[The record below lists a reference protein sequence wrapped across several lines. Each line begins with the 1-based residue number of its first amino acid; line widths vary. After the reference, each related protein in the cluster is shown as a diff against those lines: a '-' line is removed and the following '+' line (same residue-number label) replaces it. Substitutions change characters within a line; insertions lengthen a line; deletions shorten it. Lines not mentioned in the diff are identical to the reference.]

1 MLIQH
6 YYSYVH
12 TLRSIFLVVLV
23 VMMAVVLVVVA
34 VAARLWLS
42 SCTDVGGTGTCV
54 GGSVGCPGGHTCDRD
69 GSGAAV
75 VLSIVS

>member
-1 MLIQH
+1 
-6 YYSYVH
+6 
-12 TLRSIFLVVLV
+12 
-23 VMMAVVLVVVA
+23 MAVVLVVVA